1 MSEEKRYH
9 PRKPYFMPVD
19 YIDRNRIYREYIVDI
34 SAGGI
39 FIKTS
44 QSVPVGN
51 EITLTV
57 PFPYQNYLTI
67 TGVVVRNAPEG
78 IAVRFHRNDLELVS
92 RLESLVDEIKVVRED
107 TAWGE

>member
-1 MSEEKRYH
+1 MTEEKRYY

-19 YIDRNRIYREYIVDI
+19 YIDSNRIYREYIVDI

-39 FIKTS
+39 FIKTNHT
-44 QSVPVGN
+44 VPVGN

-67 TGVVVRNAPEG
+67 SGVVVRNTAEG
-78 IAVRFHRNDLELVS
+78 IAVRFHRSDLELVS
-92 RLESLVDEIKVVRED
+92 RLENLVEEIKVVRED